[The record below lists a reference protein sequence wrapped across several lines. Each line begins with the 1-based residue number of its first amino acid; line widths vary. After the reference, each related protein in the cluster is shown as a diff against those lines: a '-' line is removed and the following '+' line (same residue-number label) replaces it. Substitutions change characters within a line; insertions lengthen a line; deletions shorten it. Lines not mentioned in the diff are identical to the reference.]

1 MLFLWFFIFRKVY
14 QYIKI
19 NRKILNNGQ
28 IMDKNEKL
36 NIFCKNK
43 NLRNVDFLG
52 FSYAWYHSVSPIYVF
67 INDGLLAFLLKH
79 AFFTQAFQKEGACGV
94 EDDIF
99 LFNDDLKKLSF

>member
-52 FSYAWYHSVSPIYVF
+52 FSY
-67 INDGLLAFLLKH
+67 
-79 AFFTQAFQKEGACGV
+79 T
-94 EDDIF
+94 
-99 LFNDDLKKLSF
+99 